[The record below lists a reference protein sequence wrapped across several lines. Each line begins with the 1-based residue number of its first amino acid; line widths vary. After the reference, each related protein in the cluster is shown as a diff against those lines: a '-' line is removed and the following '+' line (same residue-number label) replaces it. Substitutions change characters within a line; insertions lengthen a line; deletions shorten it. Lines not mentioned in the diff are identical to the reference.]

1 VSDSRPGADEDRLL
15 LGCDVGTSAVK
26 TVLMTAGGDLLAR
39 RSAEHAMH
47 HPRPGWAEN
56 NPDDWYQGLAHTI
69 RGVLRDAEV
78 PPERVAAISVV
89 AQREPVVLVD
99 VQGAALCPA
108 ISWTDRRTGAEAR
121 EVADRFGRSW
131 LIAKTGMVPVAGASL
146 PQMLWLR
153 RHRQDDWRRAHK
165 ILLAK
170 DYVVSR
176 LTGELTTDV
185 STPGRSLM
193 LDIGQGEWCSEIC
206 DAFEIDRERLAA
218 IVTAPWEQ
226 IGELTATA
234 AEQLG
239 LAPGTPVAT
248 GGADDA
254 AATLGAGAI
263 EPGEACIGTGTATNW
278 RRVLDQPRTDPSG
291 RGDVAP
297 HVVAERYIYEVAI
310 ESTGSSLRWLHDT
323 FAPDR
328 SFDELIE
335 EASRLPPGAEG
346 LVFYPFL
353 DGGAR
358 APHYLEN
365 ATGAALGIVSG
376 HGVGHM
382 VRALLEGV
390 AYQYPATMEIAARG
404 STIRAPIATGDGE
417 ARNPFWNQLKADVLG
432 VSLRI
437 PRVIELA
444 AAGSALLGGL
454 CAGFFAT
461 AAEGVR
467 ALVPVLIAGGPKAE
481 THREVLQMV
490 RGAMDAGAAGIAM
503 GRKVWQSSDPPGMV
517 RALAA
522 IIRDGASVDD
532 ALEHLT
538 PLPAA

>member
-218 IVTAPWEQ
+218 IATEPWEQ

-239 LAPGTPVAT
+239 LTPGTRWRRAVRTMPRPPWEPGRSSRARRASEPVRPPT
-248 GGADDA
+248 GAASSISHAPIRAG
-254 AATLGAGAI
+254 AATSHRTWSPSATSTRWPSRAPALHCAGS
-263 EPGEACIGTGTATNW
+263 TTHS
-278 RRVLDQPRTDPSG
+278 PRTDPST
-291 RGDVAP
+291 
-297 HVVAERYIYEVAI
+297 
-310 ESTGSSLRWLHDT
+310 S
-323 FAPDR
+323 
-328 SFDELIE
+328 
-335 EASRLPPGAEG
+335 
-346 LVFYPFL
+346 
-353 DGGAR
+353 
-358 APHYLEN
+358 
-365 ATGAALGIVSG
+365 
-376 HGVGHM
+376 
-382 VRALLEGV
+382 
-390 AYQYPATMEIAARG
+390 
-404 STIRAPIATGDGE
+404 
-417 ARNPFWNQLKADVLG
+417 
-432 VSLRI
+432 
-437 PRVIELA
+437 
-444 AAGSALLGGL
+444 
-454 CAGFFAT
+454 
-461 AAEGVR
+461 
-467 ALVPVLIAGGPKAE
+467 
-481 THREVLQMV
+481 
-490 RGAMDAGAAGIAM
+490 
-503 GRKVWQSSDPPGMV
+503 
-517 RALAA
+517 
-522 IIRDGASVDD
+522 
-532 ALEHLT
+532 
-538 PLPAA
+538 

>member
-1 VSDSRPGADEDRLL
+1 
-15 LGCDVGTSAVK
+15 
-26 TVLMTAGGDLLAR
+26 
-39 RSAEHAMH
+39 
-47 HPRPGWAEN
+47 
-56 NPDDWYQGLAHTI
+56 
-69 RGVLRDAEV
+69 
-78 PPERVAAISVV
+78 
-89 AQREPVVLVD
+89 
-99 VQGAALCPA
+99 
-108 ISWTDRRTGAEAR
+108 
-121 EVADRFGRSW
+121 
-131 LIAKTGMVPVAGASL
+131 
-146 PQMLWLR
+146 
-153 RHRQDDWRRAHK
+153 
-165 ILLAK
+165 
-170 DYVVSR
+170 
-176 LTGELTTDV
+176 
-185 STPGRSLM
+185 
-193 LDIGQGEWCSEIC
+193 
-206 DAFEIDRERLAA
+206 
-218 IVTAPWEQ
+218 
-226 IGELTATA
+226 
-234 AEQLG
+234 
-239 LAPGTPVAT
+239 VAT

-254 AATLGAGAI
+254 AATMGAGAI
-263 EPGEACIGTGTATNW
+263 EPGEACVGTGTATNW

-346 LVFYPFL
+346 LLFYPFL

-358 APHYLEN
+358 APHFLEN
-365 ATGAALGIVSG
+365 ATGAALGNCLRSRRRTL
-376 HGVGHM
+376 

-417 ARNPFWNQLKADVLG
+417 ARNPCWNQLKADVLG